1 MKDLSISVK
10 YGLII
15 SAGLIAYFLIISIFG
30 AHTNPAWSLFNPVI
44 VGIGMFAAITAY
56 KKKKG
61 GKFKYQKGFR
71 TGLVTGFMATIIFT
85 IFFAFYA
92 TELEP
97 NFIDDLLSMWE
108 SDWYINIGMVI
119 FTVALMGFATSVV
132 LTLAFMQGF
141 KDTWNTK
148 EGREHTL

>member
-1 MKDLSISVK
+1 MKDLSIPVK
-10 YGLII
+10 YSLFI

-30 AHTNPAWSLFNPVI
+30 AHTNPFFSLFNPVI
-44 VGIGMFAAITAY
+44 VGVGMFAAIVAY

-71 TGLVTGFMATIIFT
+71 TGLTTGFLATIFFT

-92 TELEP
+92 TEIEP
-97 NFIDDLLSMWE
+97 DFIDRLLSMWD
-108 SDWYINIGMVI
+108 SDWYVNIGMVV

-148 EGREHTL
+148 EGREHTF

>member
-15 SAGLIAYFLIISIFG
+15 SAGLIAYFLIIAMFG
-30 AHTNPAWSLFNPVI
+30 AHTNPVFSLFNPVI
-44 VGIGMFAAITAY
+44 VGLGMFAAITAY

-71 TGLVTGFMATIIFT
+71 TGLVTGFLATIIFT

-148 EGREHTL
+148 EGREHTF

>member
-148 EGREHTL
+148 EGREHTM